1 MDRSV
6 THASFTLERAYPAP
20 PARVFA
26 AWADPAVKARW
37 FGGGTGEGTTSST
50 SGWAAAR
57 WPAAARPGCP
67 VMTFETFYREI
78 VVPERIVYTSTMSSG
93 ADVITISLTTVEFK
107 AADGGT
113 KLVLTEQ
120 GAFLDGR
127 EEPAWRENG
136 TADQLKALA
145 AVLETSWRAMADLH
159 ARLRGSGRRDG
170 GRRDRNRPADRGP
183 PARPGGRR
191 RRRPAWP
198 TRRAAPRYEPGT
210 LFFAASAAKG
220 VAASLAHVLAEQDL
234 LDYDLRLADVWPE
247 FAAQGQGRQGTHHA
261 APRPDAHRGPAR
273 PARRTPPQKTC
284 ATGIVCARR
293 SPPPNP
299 GGSQAPGSATTR

>member
-26 AWADPAVKARW
+26 AWADPATKARW
-37 FGGGTGEGTTSST
+37 FAGGTGDGHQLDFRVGGREVN
-50 SGWAAAR
+50 SGG
-57 WPAAARPGCP
+57 PDGGP

-78 VVPERIVYTSTMSSG
+78 VPQQRIVYTSTMSAG

-145 AVLETSWRAMADLH
+145 DVLES
-159 ARLRGSGRRDG
+159 
-170 GRRDRNRPADRGP
+170 
-183 PARPGGRR
+183 
-191 RRRPAWP
+191 
-198 TRRAAPRYEPGT
+198 
-210 LFFAASAAKG
+210 
-220 VAASLAHVLAEQDL
+220 
-234 LDYDLRLADVWPE
+234 
-247 FAAQGQGRQGTHHA
+247 
-261 APRPDAHRGPAR
+261 
-273 PARRTPPQKTC
+273 
-284 ATGIVCARR
+284 
-293 SPPPNP
+293 
-299 GGSQAPGSATTR
+299 

>member
-26 AWADPAVKARW
+26 AWADPAAKARW
-37 FGGGTGEGTTSST
+37 FAGGTGEGHQLDFRVGGRELA
-50 SGWAAAR
+50 SGG
-57 WPAAARPGCP
+57 PEGGP

-78 VVPERIVYTSTMSSG
+78 VPQERIVYTSTMSAG

-145 AVLETSWRAMADLH
+145 AVLENTGLE
-159 ARLRGSGRRDG
+159 SGG
-170 GRRDRNRPADRGP
+170 
-183 PARPGGRR
+183 
-191 RRRPAWP
+191 
-198 TRRAAPRYEPGT
+198 
-210 LFFAASAAKG
+210 
-220 VAASLAHVLAEQDL
+220 
-234 LDYDLRLADVWPE
+234 
-247 FAAQGQGRQGTHHA
+247 
-261 APRPDAHRGPAR
+261 
-273 PARRTPPQKTC
+273 
-284 ATGIVCARR
+284 
-293 SPPPNP
+293 
-299 GGSQAPGSATTR
+299 